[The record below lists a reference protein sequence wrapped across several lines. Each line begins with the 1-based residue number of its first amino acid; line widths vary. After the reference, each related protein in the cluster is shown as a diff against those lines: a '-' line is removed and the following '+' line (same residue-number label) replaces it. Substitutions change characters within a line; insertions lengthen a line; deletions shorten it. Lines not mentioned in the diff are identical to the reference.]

1 MSNVNGRQTSDP
13 GIIEAESGKS
23 LDANM
28 RFSLYQNSVQLP

>member
-13 GIIEAESGKS
+13 GIIEAESGKRIIED

-28 RFSLYQNSVQLP
+28 R